1 MASTRKSSRV
11 RTVSGFS
18 PAKRKRPESP
28 SFPLPAP
35 VALSITVE
43 KDVSAAVESV
53 SNQETLTVPG
63 GNTECI
69 AEDTPVEKV
78 SAAIF
83 KDPNFVAKYT
93 DPQTKIRFADAEE
106 FSRVRML
113 PSDLVTGYLALRKA
127 SAPVP

>member
-83 KDPNFVAKYT
+83 KDPNFVHSSIGQQ
-93 DPQTKIRFADAEE
+93 DPKRT
-106 FSRVRML
+106 RVWKNLKQIVATERSL
-113 PSDLVTGYLALRKA
+113 PWQCSDVTCKTY
-127 SAPVP
+127 SC